1 MILNLILYLCVT
13 SVEGGRV
20 YKRRNISEQAWSG
33 VDTGISI
40 NSERLDSVLMD
51 SIMTAKL
58 QCSIEC
64 DNNKLCG
71 LFQLLEG
78 EGLSCILAQLYYWT
92 FEEQFTGP
100 EVEVYIR
107 KDRMVDAGRE
117 VSIDEEIFIF
127 FLYSVH
133 GAWSDWSDWSSCNT
147 YSCGHFTPVKFTY
160 SRYKLRYC
168 SNPAPQHG
176 GKVCNGS
183 SYVYEDNFSCTFET
197 TDDFPGANNYINSQS
212 SC

>member
-1 MILNLILYLCVT
+1 MILNLIVYLFVT

-127 FLYSVH
+127 FYIQCMEIGVIGLI
-133 GAWSDWSDWSSCNT
+133 G
-147 YSCGHFTPVKFTY
+147 
-160 SRYKLRYC
+160 
-168 SNPAPQHG
+168 PAATAIL
-176 GKVCNGS
+176 VDTS
-183 SYVYEDNFSCTFET
+183 LLL
-197 TDDFPGANNYINSQS
+197 NSHTQDTN
-212 SC
+212 